1 MADFLTRLAERTLE
15 VVPVAQPI
23 TTSMFAK
30 RRTVSST
37 PSAAEGFPVQ
47 DEVQATLEP
56 VRRPGS
62 SRTTPQSPRALP
74 RANPSYQIAATP
86 VQPLLQTPEGL
97 ATPQPQELPQFSE
110 HVEAELPPTNVKG
123 STLPGANA
131 DSREEQ
137 PDAVS
142 RRDTSP
148 KEDPRANISHVGK
161 PLKHVQEAQAPME
174 PVAWPD
180 QQAGKVGAM
189 VQGIREVNSHAI
201 APQGGVTREQ
211 HADTPL
217 AGGQLTQRQESL
229 ASPIKAPAE
238 HAVLH
243 DTSSGPGVEIVQRER
258 PGGISRKDAVSGHL
272 EIQSNP
278 NRLPGSDSMQQQ
290 STPTQKR
297 DNLMPEQQPLLVPAV
312 QQQEVS
318 VRQQAEPLFTDECS
332 SNPGAHR
339 RQLPTSLPQNQQV
352 TTSQR
357 TAASTTEAASATP
370 TIRVTIGRIDVRAVT
385 PPAPAPRPKP
395 IRAGPTLSL
404 DDYTRQRKGGGR

>member
-1 MADFLTRLAERTLE
+1 M
-15 VVPVAQPI
+15 
-23 TTSMFAK
+23 
-30 RRTVSST
+30 
-37 PSAAEGFPVQ
+37 
-47 DEVQATLEP
+47 QATLEP

-243 DTSSGPGVEIVQRER
+243 DTSSGPGVEIVQRGR
-258 PGGISRKDAVSGHL
+258 PGG
-272 EIQSNP
+272 
-278 NRLPGSDSMQQQ
+278 M
-290 STPTQKR
+290 
-297 DNLMPEQQPLLVPAV
+297 LVPAV